1 MSGVLQQAKAVL
13 ERVTPL
19 KHDCGAVCGAACCPR
34 LRSAGRGKRHVLFPG
49 EAAAAGFAAVD
60 TPEGRLLLCSGR
72 CAREDRRWRAGCFR
86 CFRISVRTAAFVRY
100 TIRRAYRVC
109 PLVRLRERVP
119 LDREFVR
126 AVRRAGRIL
135 AADEML
141 RADLCGRRGKSTNS
155 TDFFGWMREGRR
167 LRGAGGQPKNKKHR
181 KRRKDLRS
189 SGFVPGMNGAI
200 SRLCEK
206 GRA

>member
-19 KHDCGAVCGAACCPR
+19 KRDCGAVCGAACCRDCDPQGGASGMR
-34 LRSAGRGKRHVLFPG
+34 LFPG
-49 EAAAAGFAAVD
+49 EEAAAGFAAVD

-72 CAREDRRWRAGCFR
+72 CAREDRPLACRLFPLFPYLGEDGRIRA
-86 CFRISVRTAAFVRY
+86 AY
-100 TIRRAYRVC
+100 DPRAYRVC
-109 PLVRLRERVP
+109 PLVRLREQVP

-141 RADLCGRRGKSTNS
+141 RADLCRQAREIDEFNGFLRLDAGRPPIAL
-155 TDFFGWMREGRR
+155 RR
-167 LRGAGGQPKNKKHR
+167 RTA
-181 KRRKDLRS
+181 
-189 SGFVPGMNGAI
+189 
-200 SRLCEK
+200 EE
-206 GRA
+206 

>member
-19 KHDCGAVCGAACCPR
+19 KHDCGAVCGAACC
-34 LRSAGRGKRHVLFPG
+34 RGCDPQGGASGMRLFPG

-72 CAREDRRWRAGCFR
+72 CAREDRPLACRLFPLFPYLGEDGRIRA
-86 CFRISVRTAAFVRY
+86 VY
-100 TIRRAYRVC
+100 DPRAYRVC

-141 RADLCGRRGKSTNS
+141 RADLCRQAREIDEFNGFLRLDAGRPPIA
-155 TDFFGWMREGRR
+155 RR
-167 LRGAGGQPKNKKHR
+167 
-181 KRRKDLRS
+181 RRT
-189 SGFVPGMNGAI
+189 A
-200 SRLCEK
+200 EE
-206 GRA
+206 